1 MINPFIYFL
10 LFLKA
15 SLFSTGGF
23 SNLPSLHQD
32 LIANGWAKEVD
43 FGQSIAIGQ
52 ISPGPNGLWVVSLGY
67 LTYGFPGA
75 LLALIAITIPAF
87 LVLAVSAGYTRIEH
101 RTWVQGAMRGV
112 SLAVVGLLLTVVWT
126 ILHQSGVDWKGLLI
140 AGGAFGLAL
149 SRKVNILVILGL
161 AGLAGYLLYRTSK
174 MLRRD
179 SGVFTVVCLMAQSA
193 HPLPR
198 YIQLRD
204 GSGDYWL
211 PAQEYERSN
220 LLRGL
225 PRKWE

>member
-32 LIANGWAKEVD
+32 LIANGWAKEAD

-126 ILHQSGVDWKGLLI
+126 ILHQPGVDWKGLLI

-161 AGLAGYLLYRTSK
+161 AGLAGYLLYR
-174 MLRRD
+174 
-179 SGVFTVVCLMAQSA
+179 
-193 HPLPR
+193 
-198 YIQLRD
+198 
-204 GSGDYWL
+204 
-211 PAQEYERSN
+211 
-220 LLRGL
+220 
-225 PRKWE
+225 